1 MIKWGYNN
9 KELYPVVCLSSWKEE
24 ETPGT
29 WRQTVICHPR
39 RWILC
44 TPSWVSKTMSKCAYM
59 VFALKTKASSYG
71 SSSRLINTV
80 FLLPPQSVS
89 LKRVK
94 DTFMRLPCGHKIV
107 RRTSHYSLT
116 HNKIIVSS
124 FYNSAVNWHLFFTNL
139 LVRIKDYD

>member
-1 MIKWGYNN
+1 MIY
-9 KELYPVVCLSSWKEE
+9 
-24 ETPGT
+24 
-29 WRQTVICHPR
+29 
-39 RWILC
+39 
-44 TPSWVSKTMSKCAYM
+44 
-59 VFALKTKASSYG
+59 ALKTKASSYG
-71 SSSRLINTV
+71 SPSTLINAA

-107 RRTSHYSLT
+107 RQTSHYNLT

-124 FYNSAVNWHLFFTNL
+124 FYNSAVNWHLFFMNL